1 MCSVASFHGAPNT
14 RRQCHQPGSNEDR
27 GKILDVHRSE
37 PANFST
43 IVRLA
48 PDKLLHNVNA
58 MSHFARL
65 SIVVRDACAV
75 GDDANHVQQV
85 FD

>member
-1 MCSVASFHGAPNT
+1 MFT
-14 RRQCHQPGSNEDR
+14 
-27 GKILDVHRSE
+27 RSE

-43 IVRLA
+43 FVRLA
-48 PDKLLHNVNA
+48 PDKLLHNLHA

-65 SIVVRDACAV
+65 SFVVRDGCAV
-75 GDDANHVQQV
+75 GDDANPVQKV